1 MRKKQAESPLQHFTR
16 LGGGGDFA
24 LCNELSL
31 RGRSGFDEG
40 GGGGGDGF
48 GCLQDLFFKV
58 EALVDF
64 ARFVGSRLQLGQL
77 PGSSFDGG
85 GGAQQLVL
93 GHDGRVSGIHP
104 TCAFDCLGR
113 LNNCCYLCEE
123 NRI

>member
-1 MRKKQAESPLQHFTR
+1 MCKWDFFQMSAWDKDLQQKERLTR
-16 LGGGGDFA
+16 LCGGRDFA

-48 GCLQDLFFKV
+48 GRLQDLFFEV

-85 GGAQQLVL
+85 GGA
-93 GHDGRVSGIHP
+93 
-104 TCAFDCLGR
+104 
-113 LNNCCYLCEE
+113 
-123 NRI
+123 